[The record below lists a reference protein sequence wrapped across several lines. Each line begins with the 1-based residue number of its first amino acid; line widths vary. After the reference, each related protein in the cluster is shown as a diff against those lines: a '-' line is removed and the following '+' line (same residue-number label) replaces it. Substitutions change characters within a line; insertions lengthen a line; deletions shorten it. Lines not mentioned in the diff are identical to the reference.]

1 MRSEVKR
8 LGNFA
13 AAHWLVIGSTG
24 LVLLVFAPAVI
35 QGGLLADD
43 YIKCLGPIQ
52 AGGYGPFL
60 REIWSD
66 TGAVRP
72 AQIIEVLLISKTC
85 TQVPFGLVML
95 VPLSLKFAAGLLLW
109 GLLCDLRVRPPWPEV
124 GVAMWLLEPVGTE
137 AALWPSALHV
147 HLGLVCALAALRLY
161 RRGFLVSAAFASA
174 GAALSVEQVI
184 FALPFAV
191 WVTGSREHRRRATAV
206 ATVLMAIVI
215 VAYATWPGHNERQAL
230 TLGERWHNVV
240 TKGAWYVL
248 FPTSGV
254 GLYSGALGFLWA
266 FPYSIAVVVVGAASG
281 ARLFARRLHGQ
292 TTPSL
297 EAGTGVRTALA
308 VGVLIVLVN
317 VPLIVTEVGYSARTF
332 TPTWLVLSGAFAVA
346 GASIAW
352 RRVRAFGALAGTFAA
367 FAILSLALSVFVRV
381 RTDQFN
387 RAAAE
392 WIAARTVDGSIVAVC
407 DVDRTIVNPAPLGAF
422 HLHELHS
429 ELSSWIEYHTGRKVQ
444 IRRSGQRYW
453 GARCPDL
460 RGATLVISFPR
471 LVRELSPPD
480 NRYAR

>member
-24 LVLLVFAPAVI
+24 LVLLVFAPALV

-43 YIKCLGPIQ
+43 YVKCLGPIQ

-60 REIWSD
+60 RDIWHD
-66 TGAVRP
+66 TGVVRP

-85 TQVPFGLVML
+85 THLPFGLVML

-109 GLLCDLRVRPPWPEV
+109 GLLCDLRVRTPWPEV

-215 VAYATWPGHNERQAL
+215 VVYATWPGHNERQAL

-240 TKGAWYVL
+240 AKGAWYRL
-248 FPTSGV
+248 LPHQR
-254 GLYSGALGFLWA
+254 SGAVFGSARL
-266 FPYSIAVVVVGAASG
+266 PVGVSLQHCRGRCWGREWCATVCPSLARSDDATSRLRHRGSDG
-281 ARLFARRLHGQ
+281 ARCRCADRSRKRSTHRHGSRILGAHVYPDVARAVWRV
-292 TTPSL
+292 
-297 EAGTGVRTALA
+297 AGR
-308 VGVLIVLVN
+308 
-317 VPLIVTEVGYSARTF
+317 
-332 TPTWLVLSGAFAVA
+332 
-346 GASIAW
+346 GASITW

-381 RTDQFN
+381 RTDRFN

-407 DVDRTIVNPAPLGAF
+407 DVDRTVVNPAPLGAF

-429 ELSSWIEYHTGRKVQ
+429 EWSSWIEYHTGRRVQ

-480 NRYAR
+480 TRYAR

>member
-24 LVLLVFAPAVI
+24 LVLLVFAPAVV

-60 REIWSD
+60 REIWRD
-66 TGAVRP
+66 TGIVRP
-72 AQIIEVLLISKTC
+72 AQLIEVLLISKTC
-85 TQVPFGLVML
+85 THLPFGLVML

-109 GLLCDLRVRPPWPEV
+109 GLLRDLRVRPPWPEV

-240 TKGAWYVL
+240 TKGAWYVF

-281 ARLFARRLHGQ
+281 ALLFARRLHGQ

-332 TPTWLVLSGAFAVA
+332 TPTWLVPVRRLRSGGGKHRVEASACVRRFGRYFRGVRHPLA
-346 GASIAW
+346 GAQ
-352 RRVRAFGALAGTFAA
+352 RVRAGANRPVQPCGRRMDRRADRGRLHCR
-367 FAILSLALSVFVRV
+367 SLRC
-381 RTDQFN
+381 R
-387 RAAAE
+387 
-392 WIAARTVDGSIVAVC
+392 
-407 DVDRTIVNPAPLGAF
+407 P
-422 HLHELHS
+422 H
-429 ELSSWIEYHTGRKVQ
+429 
-444 IRRSGQRYW
+444 RREPGPSG
-453 GARCPDL
+453 C
-460 RGATLVISFPR
+460 V
-471 LVRELSPPD
+471 SPT
-480 NRYAR
+480 